1 MTIKTRLLFLWYSG
15 ESTTRLS
22 IINKPRCVAAFKLIC
37 DDFFYGLCIQRDH
50 NFIHNCCSLICG
62 SAKYENQIT
71 TGELV
76 NVNPQPPDYGFFFHC
91 ALWLTVYSRFES
103 IILFCVITMGGFS
116 LDLRTLS
123 LIINSYCYRL
133 CNASRT
139 EGKVNQPKERNLEEE
154 ILKGSISRWSF

>member
-1 MTIKTRLLFLWYSG
+1 MITSRNKSQYKNTKASSAIYIEMPIKTRLLFLWYSA

-22 IINKPRCVAAFKLIC
+22 IINQPRCVAAFKLIC

-76 NVNPQPPDYGFFFHC
+76 NVNPQPPDYGFFFISLSDLRFIRDLSPLFYF
-91 ALWLTVYSRFES
+91 ALSQWV
-103 IILFCVITMGGFS
+103 VFS

-123 LIINSYCYRL
+123 LIINSHCYRL

-139 EGKVNQPKERNLEEE
+139 E
-154 ILKGSISRWSF
+154 